1 MGGRR
6 DPIVLAA
13 AAVLAA
19 LLVSSAIGCIRWL
32 DAPFPGFLLLE
43 NRVVASAGL
52 SHWPAVRDGEIY
64 QHEVVAYDGRPL
76 ADARELAAYVASVP
90 VGTEIRYRLRR
101 DGREQERTIATALF
115 TARDFGQLFGSLLF
129 CGVSLC
135 GMALAIRFLR
145 GNDAVA
151 NGTAT
156 ALWIVGLWSLT
167 ATDLYGPYRLF
178 RVHAAS
184 ECLLAAALLQ
194 MALVF
199 PAPSKPVDRWPRLPL
214 VGYALA
220 GALALANQIGL
231 YDPHW
236 YGVTHRAAVTG
247 FGVGLAALIAKQAWS
262 WIRPASFAAR
272 QRVKVVALGAVF
284 ALSPMLVL
292 VVSATLS
299 GGQAPENAMAFTGIL
314 YPLSI
319 GYAVLRSDLLEVD
332 AFVRRSLNYVVLT
345 GVLAIGYAALLA
357 GVDAFASDARGSAR
371 GPGFALV
378 YSLAAVLLVLPL
390 RDRLQSAIDR
400 LFFRSAY
407 DFRRLVS
414 STSERLASV
423 IDRDVI
429 AVEVG
434 AVVEGALR
442 PATIEFEARRV
453 GDPELDLDAMA
464 APLDTATREALARD
478 GSSVPIETPDGGLVV
493 PFVLEGRRVALLV
506 LGRRLSG
513 AFYGGDDRRLLQTLA
528 NQGAVALENALA
540 LDQLRELNQ
549 TLEQKV
555 EQRTRELA
563 ATLDELR
570 SAQSQLL
577 HKEKMAS
584 LGQLV
589 AGIAHEL
596 NNPLNF
602 VSGNLGNLREYH
614 ETLARALEE
623 IEQIAREADA
633 GNAERLAALRE
644 QHDLDYVLGDV
655 GPLFAAMDEGIERA
669 TTIIRELRTFSRLD
683 KGEASEVDLAA
694 SLDAAVNLVRGRLA
708 GVDVVREYG
717 DVPPVECLEGQI
729 AQVLVNLLANAADAV
744 AGAGR
749 ITLRTRRGGA
759 DTAVVE
765 IEDTGVGIADDAL
778 EKIFEPFY
786 TTKPVGGGTGLG
798 LAISYGIVSRHHG
811 RIQVES
817 RVGAGTCFRIEIPLH
832 FRGGDSIETPA

>member
-1 MGGRR
+1 MRGRL

-13 AAVLAA
+13 GAVLGT
-19 LLVSSAIGCIRWL
+19 LLVVCGAQSLRWL
-32 DAPFPGFLLLE
+32 DRPFAGFLLLE

-52 SHWPAVRDGEIY
+52 GHWPAVRDGEIY
-64 QHEVVAYDGRPL
+64 QQEVVAVDGRPL
-76 ADARELAAYVASVP
+76 GDARELASRVESLP
-90 VGTEIRYRLRR
+90 VGTELRYRLRR
-101 DGREQERTIATALF
+101 DGIEQERIVATARF
-115 TARDFGQLFGSLLF
+115 TARDFGQLFGSLFF
-129 CGVSLC
+129 CGVALC
-135 GMALAIRFLR
+135 GMAIAIRFLR
-145 GNDAVA
+145 GNDSVA

-156 ALWIVGLWSLT
+156 SLGIVGLWSLT
-167 ATDLYGPYRLF
+167 ATDLYGPYHLF

-184 ECLLAAALLQ
+184 ECLLAAALLH

-199 PAPSKPVDRWPRLPL
+199 PAPARLLVRWPTLPYF
-214 VGYALA
+214 GYALA
-220 GALALANQIGL
+220 GGLALVNQAVL

-236 YGVTHRAAVTG
+236 YGVTHRLAVTG
-247 FGVGLAALIAKQAWS
+247 FGVGLAALIGTQAWS
-262 WIRPASFAAR
+262 WMRPQSFAAR

-292 VVSATLS
+292 VVSATLT

-319 GYAVLRSDLLEVD
+319 GYAVMRADLLEVD
-332 AFVRRSLNYVVLT
+332 AFVRRSLNYVVMT

-357 GVDAFASDARGSAR
+357 GMEGFAGDVR

-378 YSLAAVLLVLPL
+378 YSLAAVLLVIPL
-390 RDRLQSAIDR
+390 RDRMQSAIDR
-400 LFFRSAY
+400 VFFRSAY

-414 STSERLASV
+414 RTSERLASV

-442 PATIEFEARRV
+442 PATIAFEARRV
-453 GDPELDLDAMA
+453 GEAELDLDALA
-464 APLDTATREALARD
+464 APLDPATRAALARD
-478 GSSVPIETPDGGLVV
+478 RSHLPIETADGGLVV
-493 PFVLEGRRVALLV
+493 PFVLEERRVAVLV

-540 LDQLRELNQ
+540 LEELRELNQ

-555 EQRTRELA
+555 VQRTHELA
-563 ATLDELR
+563 STLEELR
-570 SAQSQLL
+570 NTQSQLL
-577 HKEKMAS
+577 HQEKMAS

-602 VSGNLGNLREYH
+602 VEGNLDHLREYLD
-614 ETLARALEE
+614 TLTRALAE
-623 IEQIAREADA
+623 IEQLARDADA

-644 QHDLDYVLGDV
+644 QHDLDYVLGDI
-655 GPLFAAMDEGIERA
+655 GALFAAMDEGVDRA
-669 TTIIRELRTFSRLD
+669 TAIIRELRTFSRLD
-683 KGEASEVDLAA
+683 KNETSEVDVHQ
-694 SLDAAVNLVRGRLA
+694 SLDATLNLMRGRLA
-708 GVDVVREYG
+708 GVEIVRAYG
-717 DVPPVECLEGQI
+717 SLPLVECLEGPL
-729 AQVLVNLLANAADAV
+729 AQVFMNLVANAADAV

-749 ITLRTRRGGA
+749 ITLRTETVDECVA
-759 DTAVVE
+759 IE
-765 IEDTGVGIADDAL
+765 IEDTGAGIAEDAL

-786 TTKPVGGGTGLG
+786 TTKPVGSGTGLG
-798 LAISYGIVSRHHG
+798 LAISYGIVTRHQG
-811 RIQVES
+811 RIRVKS
-817 RVGAGTCFRIEIPLH
+817 RRGAGACFRVEIPLR
-832 FRGGDSIETPA
+832 FRGGGSTETIG